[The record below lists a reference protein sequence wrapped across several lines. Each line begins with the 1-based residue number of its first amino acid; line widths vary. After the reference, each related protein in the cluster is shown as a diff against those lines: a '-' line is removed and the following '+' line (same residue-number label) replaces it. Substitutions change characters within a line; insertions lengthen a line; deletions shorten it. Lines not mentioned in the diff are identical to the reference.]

1 MKNMATREFVLTET
15 AVKELER
22 AEQTTQEVDELRRMQ
37 GVRLYGT
44 GQGMVIISEVTQ
56 ASERTVRRW
65 VARYKAEGIKGLR
78 QRWQGGNNRKLTR
91 EQRAELKAKLQQY
104 RPVDLHISQRLY
116 WTVSDLQTLV
126 EEWYGVVYREG
137 DSYQALLHESGFSYQ
152 RSAKVYRSQPSA
164 ADVAQFEAE
173 LEKK

>member
-1 MKNMATREFVLTET
+1 MATREFILNET

-22 AEQTTQEVDELRRMQ
+22 AEQSTRQVDELRRMQ

-44 GQGMVIISEVTQ
+44 GQGMAIITQVTQ
-56 ASERTVRRW
+56 ASERSVRRW
-65 VARYKAEGIKGLR
+65 VARYNEGGINGLR
-78 QRWQGGNNRKLTR
+78 ERWQGGNNRKLTR

-104 RPVDLHISQRLY
+104 RPVDLLISQSSY
-116 WTVSDLQTLV
+116 WTVSDLQTVV
-126 EEWYGVVYREG
+126 EDWYGVVYREG

-152 RSAKVYRSQPSA
+152 RSAKVYRSKPSA

>member
-1 MKNMATREFVLTET
+1 MATREFKLSEA

-22 AEQTTQEVDELRRMQ
+22 AEQATEQVDELRRMQ

-44 GQGMVIISEVTQ
+44 GAAMAMITQVTQ

-65 VARYKAEGIKGLR
+65 VARYHVGGVKGLR
-78 QRWQGGNNRKLTR
+78 ERWQGGNNRKLSV
-91 EQRAELKAKLQQY
+91 EQRADLHAKLQQY
-104 RPVDLHISQRLY
+104 RPVDLQINQGIY
-116 WTVSDLQTLV
+116 WTVSDLQTAV
-126 EEWYGVVYREG
+126 ESWYGVVYKEG
-137 DSYQALLHESGFSYQ
+137 DSYQALLHASGFSYQ

>member
-1 MKNMATREFVLTET
+1 MATREFVLSEA

-22 AEQTTQEVDELRRMQ
+22 AEQSTEQVDELRRMQ

-44 GQGMVIISEVTQ
+44 GAAMTVITQVTQ
-56 ASERTVRRW
+56 ASQRTVRRW
-65 VARYKAEGIKGLR
+65 VAHYSQGGVTGLR
-78 QRWQGGNNRKLTR
+78 ERWQGGNNRKLSD
-91 EQRAELKAKLQQY
+91 EQRADLKAKLQQY
-104 RPVDLHISQRLY
+104 RPVDLQISQGIY
-116 WTVSDLQTLV
+116 WTVSDLHTAL
-126 EEWYGVVYREG
+126 EGWYGVVYREG

-152 RSAKVYRSQPSA
+152 RTAKVYRSQPST

>member
-1 MKNMATREFVLTET
+1 MATREFRLSEA

-22 AEQTTQEVDELRRMQ
+22 AEQSTEQVDELRRMQ
-37 GVRLYGT
+37 GVRLYGMGT
-44 GQGMVIISEVTQ
+44 AMAVISQVTQ

-65 VARYKAEGIKGLR
+65 VARYKEGEVEGLR
-78 QRWQGGNNRKLTR
+78 ERWQGGNNRKLNM
-91 EQRAELKAKLQQY
+91 EQRADLKARLQQY
-104 RPVDLHISQRLY
+104 RPVDLQLSQAIY
-116 WTVSDLQTLV
+116 WTVSDLQTAL
-126 EEWYGVVYREG
+126 ERWYGVVYKEG

>member
-1 MKNMATREFVLTET
+1 MATREFILSEA

-22 AEQTTQEVDELRRMQ
+22 AEQSTEQVDELRRMQ

-44 GQGMVIISEVTQ
+44 GAAMAVITQVTQ

-65 VARYKAEGIKGLR
+65 VAHYKEGGVTGLR
-78 QRWQGGNNRKLTR
+78 ERWRGGNNRKLSV
-91 EQRAELKAKLQQY
+91 EQRADLKAQLQQY
-104 RPVDLHISQRLY
+104 RPVDLHISQGIY
-116 WTVSDLQTLV
+116 WTVSDLQTAV
-126 EEWYGVVYREG
+126 EGWYGVVYKEG
-137 DSYQALLHESGFSYQ
+137 DSYQALLQASGFSYQ
-152 RSAKVYRSQPSA
+152 RTAKVYRSKPSA

>member
-1 MKNMATREFVLTET
+1 MATREFVLNET

-22 AEQTTQEVDELRRMQ
+22 AEQSTRQVGELRRMQ
-37 GVRLYGT
+37 AVRLYGT
-44 GQGMVIISEVTQ
+44 GQGMDIITQVTQ

-65 VARYKAEGIKGLR
+65 VARYSAGGINGLR
-78 QRWQGGNNRKLTR
+78 ECWQGGNNRKLTR
-91 EQRAELKAKLQQY
+91 AQRAEIKAKLQQY
-104 RPVDLHISQRLY
+104 RPVDLHISQSLY
-116 WTVSDLQTLV
+116 WTVSDLQTVV
-126 EEWYGVVYREG
+126 EDGYGVVYREG

-152 RSAKVYRSQPSA
+152 RSAKVYRSKPSA